1 LRSALLIGLPESLS
15 SESSSS
21 LSADLVDGS
30 TWPCCIGTGLLAFI
44 VASSPFCSTG
54 GLSLKPSNIP
64 KSLRPTEGNDIRDR
78 LLDSSAI
85 GSLDW
90 DFVSGF
96 FEVAVGA
103 FAGFVPE
110 IGSASLEMVFLPNLG
125 IQFRLT
131 FTASVLDSVLD
142 ESDFVLDFVSDF
154 ESAMGCGEAVRLPG
168 QNERLFFGASA
179 DDSSPLVPFGSI
191 FPEPFVSPVNL
202 VVCF

>member
-1 LRSALLIGLPESLS
+1 M
-15 SESSSS
+15 
-21 LSADLVDGS
+21 
-30 TWPCCIGTGLLAFI
+30 
-44 VASSPFCSTG
+44 VASGPFCSIG

-64 KSLRPTEGNDIRDR
+64 KSLRPKAGNAIRDR
-78 LLDSSAI
+78 LLDPSAI

-96 FEVAVGA
+96 FGAAVGA
-103 FAGFVPE
+103 FAGLVPE

-131 FTASVLDSVLD
+131 FRASVLDSVLD
-142 ESDFVLDFVSDF
+142 VVDFESDLVLDF

-179 DDSSPLVPFGSI
+179 DDSRSLAASASI
-191 FPEPFVSPVNL
+191 FPKLFESPLIL

>member
-1 LRSALLIGLPESLS
+1 M
-15 SESSSS
+15 
-21 LSADLVDGS
+21 
-30 TWPCCIGTGLLAFI
+30 
-44 VASSPFCSTG
+44 VASGPFCSTG

-64 KSLRPTEGNDIRDR
+64 KSLRPKEGNDIRDR
-78 LLDSSAI
+78 LLDPSAI

-96 FEVAVGA
+96 FAVAVGA
-103 FAGFVPE
+103 FAGLVSE

-131 FTASVLDSVLD
+131 FRASVLDSALD
-142 ESDFVLDFVSDF
+142 VFDLESDFVLVF

-179 DDSSPLVPFGSI
+179 DDSRPLDAFCSI
-191 FPEPFVSPVNL
+191 FPEPFVSPVDL
-202 VVCF
+202 VICF